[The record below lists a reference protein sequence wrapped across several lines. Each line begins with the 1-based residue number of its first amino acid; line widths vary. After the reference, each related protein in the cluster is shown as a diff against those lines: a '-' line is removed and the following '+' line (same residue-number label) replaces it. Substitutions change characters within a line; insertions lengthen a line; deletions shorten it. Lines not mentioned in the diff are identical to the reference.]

1 MKVTPGAL
9 LTESLVISVWPSEH
23 ISGSYFSRVRL
34 NTDTMVGEVTLV
46 LEYGARASRYLESGW
61 L

>member
-1 MKVTPGAL
+1 M
-9 LTESLVISVWPSEH
+9 ISVWPSEH

-46 LEYGARASRYLESGW
+46 LEYGARASRYVDLESG
-61 L
+61 LL